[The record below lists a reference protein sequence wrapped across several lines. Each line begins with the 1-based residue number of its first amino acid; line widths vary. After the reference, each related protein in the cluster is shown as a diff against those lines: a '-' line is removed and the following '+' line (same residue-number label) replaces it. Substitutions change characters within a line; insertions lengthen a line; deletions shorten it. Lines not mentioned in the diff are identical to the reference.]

1 LIICYRYEL
10 FTDEYSSDE
19 FHGAVRLGIDVGC
32 RNLVTKGLRMKSIL
46 LVLGSPRGSASY
58 STQIGRRIVD
68 DLKAQHPSATVV
80 VRNLGKEPLPHIGEP
95 FVDGRMLAAEKRNV
109 RETQAIAISDVLVGE
124 LMAADVLVLAT
135 PMHNFGIPAG
145 VKAWIDHIVRPG
157 VTFSYSE
164 RGPEGLVRN
173 KKVILALAS
182 GSMYSEGRM
191 KAFDFQ
197 EPYLRTVLGFIGM
210 TDVEVVRIEG
220 VGLGEDAARNAV
232 TSAKARAD
240 DVVRRLVDSASVQ
253 PLAEAA

>member
-1 LIICYRYEL
+1 
-10 FTDEYSSDE
+10 
-19 FHGAVRLGIDVGC
+19 
-32 RNLVTKGLRMKSIL
+32 MKSIL
-46 LVLGSPRGSASY
+46 LVLGSRRGSASY

-95 FVDGRMLAAEKRNV
+95 FVDGRMLAPEQRNA
-109 RETQAIAISDVLVGE
+109 RETQAIAISDVLVDE

-135 PMHNFGIPAG
+135 PMHNFGIPAA

-164 RGPEGLVRN
+164 SGPVGLVRN
-173 KKVILALAS
+173 KKIILALAS
-182 GSMYSEGRM
+182 GGMYS
-191 KAFDFQ
+191 DFQ

-220 VGLGEDAARNAV
+220 VGLGEDAVRNAV

-240 DVVRRLVDSASVQ
+240 DVVRRLVDGASVQ